1 MKKLSVIIL
10 TVILILLLVSCG
22 NGGISENERLE
33 LLKAQYDVVGME
45 HNVQLDEL
53 LSMYS
58 ENEIH
63 LNYECAKDLADQHF
77 ALTYTCGEN
86 DIAHDIVALIRNMPS
101 FAKSTINA
109 DIIDILSDSL
119 VIFAKYPEIFDSMT
133 HVLDAVIPLEEKQAK
148 LETLYLLA
156 DETIEDNDEK
166 ESILNGLSTTMY
178 SLAYWDENYQQWQ
191 QELAGTLQKPCVG
204 IAGALGIID
213 GTGAVIGTL
222 EGIRDTYKGQEG
234 RGRIIVGRAIG
245 EAAKTSTYAVLA
257 ILLL

>member
-1 MKKLSVIIL
+1 
-10 TVILILLLVSCG
+10 
-22 NGGISENERLE
+22 
-33 LLKAQYDVVGME
+33 
-45 HNVQLDEL
+45 
-53 LSMYS
+53 
-58 ENEIH
+58 
-63 LNYECAKDLADQHF
+63 
-77 ALTYTCGEN
+77 
-86 DIAHDIVALIRNMPS
+86 
-101 FAKSTINA
+101 
-109 DIIDILSDSL
+109 
-119 VIFAKYPEIFDSMT
+119 
-133 HVLDAVIPLEEKQAK
+133 
-148 LETLYLLA
+148 LLA

-191 QELAGTLQKPCVG
+191 QERAGTLQKPCVG